1 MDLTTL
7 AQNTNNTGEGIF
19 AIIGLL
25 IYLGI
30 FVLLFAGMWKTF
42 VKAGQPGWAAI
53 IPIYNLYLLCKIG
66 GRPGWWVILFIIPFV
81 SLIISIIVSNDIAKS
96 FGRGVGFTIGLILL
110 PFVFYPILGFGSSEY
125 QGPAAA

>member
-1 MDLTTL
+1 MNTT
-7 AQNTNNTGEGIF
+7 NTGDGIF
-19 AIIGLL
+19 AIIVLL

-30 FVLLFAGMWKTF
+30 FILLFAGMWKTF
-42 VKAGQPGWAAI
+42 VKAGQPGWGAI
-53 IPIYNLYLLCKIG
+53 IPIYNVYLLCKIG

-110 PFVFYPILGFGSSEY
+110 PFVFYPILGFGDAEY

>member
-1 MDLTTL
+1 MNTT
-7 AQNTNNTGEGIF
+7 NTGDGIF
-19 AIIGLL
+19 AIIVLL

-30 FVLLFAGMWKTF
+30 FILLFAGMWKTF
-42 VKAGQPGWAAI
+42 VKAGQPGWGAI
-53 IPIYNLYLLCKIG
+53 IPIYNVYLLCKIG

-96 FGRGVGFTIGLILL
+96 FGRGVGTTIGLILL
-110 PFVFYPILGFGSSEY
+110 PFVFYPILGFGDAEY